1 VISLYAEYLSRMLP
15 KSSTGVPIMSKQSKR
30 PEAVLIILLSFGI
43 FLFLKGYFFT
53 LIRLMCSLSLISN
66 ALILKLFHTDVDIDR
81 RIPKWV
87 DTELWRAALAYSDP
101 REICIESYL
110 IRFVSAKGFQ
120 IYRLHYALTHITE
133 VIGIFFI
140 YDIYIS
146 LE

>member
-1 VISLYAEYLSRMLP
+1 MISLYAEYLSRMLP

-87 DTELWRAALAYSDP
+87 DTEL
-101 REICIESYL
+101 
-110 IRFVSAKGFQ
+110 
-120 IYRLHYALTHITE
+120 
-133 VIGIFFI
+133 
-140 YDIYIS
+140 
-146 LE
+146 